1 MGPAGT
7 PPLPTAPPVHLS
19 LFTARRPLIFPA
31 MLWLYV
37 ALGGA
42 AGSLVRYFLGTS
54 IQGWAGPGFPTGTL
68 VVNVSASFLIGAIMQ
83 YSMESS
89 AVSLETRVLL
99 TTGFCGG
106 YSTFS
111 TFSWETVRLLQD
123 GEWGRASLYVAAS
136 VALCLGATFLGLAA
150 GHQLMALRR
159 GN

>member
-1 MGPAGT
+1 
-7 PPLPTAPPVHLS
+7 
-19 LFTARRPLIFPA
+19 

-42 AGSLVRYFLGTS
+42 AGSLVRYFMGTS
-54 IQGWAGPGFPTGTL
+54 IQGWAGPGFPSGTL
-68 VVNVSASFLIGAIMQ
+68 VVNVSASFLIGVIMQ

-123 GEWGRASLYVAAS
+123 GEWGRASLYVVAS
-136 VALCLGATFLGLAA
+136 VALCLGATFVGLAA